1 MAPKRKNYPLRLDP
15 AVHAAIERW
24 AADELRSVNA
34 QIEFL
39 LRDSLRRAGRLR
51 NDSDA
56 GADDPPGASSEPDG
70 DGPDRRD

>member
-24 AADELRSVNA
+24 AADDLRSVNA

-39 LRDSLRRAGRLR
+39 LQSALRKAGRYKR
-51 NDSDA
+51 GGEDEDA
-56 GADDPPGASSEPDG
+56 KSSTG
-70 DGPDRRD
+70 